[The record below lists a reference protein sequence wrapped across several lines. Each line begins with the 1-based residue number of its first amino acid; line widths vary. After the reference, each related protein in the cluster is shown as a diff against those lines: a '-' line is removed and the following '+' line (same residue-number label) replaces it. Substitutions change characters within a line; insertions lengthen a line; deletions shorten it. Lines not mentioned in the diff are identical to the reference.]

1 MCSQRVKEAQN
12 DLRKAQ
18 EPAKKVAMLVAA
30 FPKNP
35 LRSDCVRCDGQHAAE
50 ASLKHAEST
59 LEKTAELYR
68 VSTHPCGVVS

>member
-1 MCSQRVKEAQN
+1 
-12 DLRKAQ
+12 
-18 EPAKKVAMLVAA
+18 MLVAA